1 MPFTVNNFTN
11 TTGSLFYSVL
21 DFINDLYKICPQQKP
36 LSDLI
41 NEFLASDAIK
51 TLHLYSWC
59 DNRFVLC
66 DEMSATDIFKKVLNI
81 MDSTQIGISSE
92 DRNALKDYNLFLFL
106 PDIYE
111 YDVVKNSSNKELWWL
126 PSNNYMNIA
135 SALIQKMRVLEQDNQ
150 HLREKISQIIS
161 TNRSSTDSE
170 VSAVQLQQI
179 KLLKNKNREMDKR
192 IKKLETSYQEGQGDS
207 LLILGAVMSV
217 INNFTKDNY
226 TQKLLLKK
234 IQEIYDGNNISE
246 STFNKKIA
254 ESKKYFKQKSENL
267 IKKS

>member
-1 MPFTVNNFTN
+1 MPFNVNNFTN
-11 TTGSLFYSVL
+11 TIGSLFYSVL
-21 DFINDLYKICPQQKP
+21 EFINDLYKISPQQKP

-66 DEMSATDIFKKVLNI
+66 NEISAIDIFKEVLNV
-81 MDSTQIGISSE
+81 MDSTQIGICSG
-92 DRNALKDYNLFLFL
+92 DRDALKEYNLFVFL

-111 YDVVKNSSNKELWWL
+111 YDIVKNSSNKNLWWL